1 MAIDGSWGLAQLPA
15 AEIWGEGR
23 GVAGLVVAIK
33 RTSLNQ
39 QNIAGNKIVV
49 ASVPKRKLSDLKSEL
64 VSARSFPQTSNYHRN
79 QITNGH
85 N

>member
-1 MAIDGSWGLAQLPA
+1 M
-15 AEIWGEGR
+15 
-23 GVAGLVVAIK
+23 GVAGLVVVIK

-39 QNIAGNKIVV
+39 QNIAALEIKFVFE
-49 ASVPKRKLSDLKSEL
+49 SVLKRKLSDLKSEL
-64 VSARSFPQTSNYHRN
+64 VSVWSFPQTSNYHRN